1 MPLSISRRQ
10 FAFRAVTQVL
20 GTGILGTIAT
30 GCGTILHPERKGQPA
45 GDLDWSI
52 VALDGIGL
60 LLFLVPGVIAFAVD
74 FNNGSIYLPAE
85 EPSQASTKKNP
96 AQKMAR
102 DRAREKSDE
111 PGRKLVNVKTNS
123 RQLTRGAVEH
133 SIAQHT
139 GRTIR
144 LTDGEFVTHPLDDID
159 QFWEKH
165 DRLNRS

>member
-1 MPLSISRRQ
+1 MSLSISRRQ
-10 FAFRAVTQVL
+10 FAWRAVAQ
-20 GTGILGTIAT
+20 ILGSGTLALCGT

-74 FNNGSIYLPAE
+74 FNNGSIYLPADS
-85 EPSQASTKKNP
+85 PSH
-96 AQKMAR
+96 AR
-102 DRAREKSDE
+102 KSAKS
-111 PGRKLVNVKTNS
+111 RSKLVTLKTNS

-133 SIAQHT
+133 SLTQHT
-139 GRTIR
+139 GRPIR
-144 LTDGEFVTHPLDDID
+144 LTEGAYRTHPLEDLD

-165 DRLNRS
+165 DRLSVG